1 MPITPRALVLRD
13 ERSNCLPSHR
23 LGMTIVWEGSIIGG
37 DMEIQSGSSSRLF
50 GPPRERNLSKL
61 PWWAFTLVAL
71 GLLSSYLIASNRN
84 YLETFNYLKW
94 GVVVTLR
101 ITLTAFPIATIIGL
115 IVGLSRSS
123 KNVILYNIATIYVE
137 IVRGIPLIV
146 LIIYVAFGLMP
157 VVTSTTNQIG
167 TWGLGW
173 ASHSILKG
181 LFQSLAKFSIRDI
194 SNELRADIAL
204 AFGYGAFEAEIFR
217 AGIQSIGRG
226 QMEAARSLGMS
237 YIQSMRY
244 IILPQAIRR
253 VLPPLGNDFIALL
266 KDSSLVT
273 VLAVNELTQLGR
285 LRRASTFR
293 ALEAF
298 NVVAFLY
305 LSMTLLLS
313 AGVRLLERIFK
324 YEE

>member
-1 MPITPRALVLRD
+1 MLT
-13 ERSNCLPSHR
+13 EN
-23 LGMTIVWEGSIIGG
+23 GSG
-37 DMEIQSGSSSRLF
+37 SRLF
-50 GPPRERNLSKL
+50 GPPREKYISKL
-61 PWWAFTLVAL
+61 PWWAFFLVTM
-71 GLLSSYLIASNRN
+71 GLFITILISENQHYR
-84 YLETFNYLKW
+84 ETFIYLKD
-94 GVVVTLR
+94 GIIVTLR

-115 IVGLSRSS
+115 FAGLARAS
-123 KNVILYNIATIYVE
+123 KKVVLYNLATIYVE

-146 LIIYVAFGLMP
+146 IILYVAFGLMP
-157 VVTSTTNQIG
+157 VVRDLANKIG
-167 TWGLGW
+167 VWGLGW
-173 ASHSILKG
+173 ASQYFFAG
-181 LFQSLAKFSIRDI
+181 LFNSLANFSIRDI

-204 AFGYGAFEAEIFR
+204 AFGYGAFEAEVFR

-237 YIQSMRY
+237 YIQAMRY

-273 VLAVNELTQLGR
+273 VLAVNELTQLSR
-285 LRRASTFR
+285 MRRASTFR
-293 ALEAF
+293 VLETF

-313 AGVRLLERIFK
+313 AAVRLLERVFK

>member
-1 MPITPRALVLRD
+1 
-13 ERSNCLPSHR
+13 
-23 LGMTIVWEGSIIGG
+23 
-37 DMEIQSGSSSRLF
+37 MEIERKTGSRLF
-50 GPPRERNLSKL
+50 GSSRENTLAKL
-61 PWWAFTLVAL
+61 PWWVLILIIL
-71 GLLSSYLIASNRN
+71 GLLVTLLISSNKN
-84 YLETFNYLKW
+84 YLDTYNYLKW
-94 GVVVTLR
+94 GVIVTLR

-115 IVGLSRSS
+115 IAGLCRAS
-123 KNVILYNIATIYVE
+123 KNVILYNISTVYVE
-137 IVRGIPLIV
+137 IVRGIPIIV
-146 LIIYVAFGLMP
+146 IIIYVAFALMP
-157 VVTSTTNQIG
+157 VVTSSTNQLG

-173 ASHSILKG
+173 ASHTFLKG
-181 LFQSLAKFSIRDI
+181 FFESLAKFSIRDI

-204 AFGYGAFEAEIFR
+204 AFCYGAFEAEVFR

-226 QMEAARSLGMS
+226 QMEAGRSLGMS
-237 YIQSMRY
+237 YLQSMRY

-273 VLAVNELTQLGR
+273 VLAVNELTNLGR

-293 ALEAF
+293 SLETF

-305 LSMTLLLS
+305 LSMTLMLS
-313 AGVRLLERIFK
+313 AAVRIIERVFK